1 MFNPEYQYKVNQLT
15 AMRDFERKQAKEQ
28 QYGAHL
34 EHWSGSAGKAINL
47 DADALQALID
57 HYYERDDIEAY
68 HAAKRDAE
76 QAAKAQ

>member
-1 MFNPEYQYKVNQLT
+1 MFNPDYQYKVNQLT
-15 AMRDFERKQAKEQ
+15 AMRDFERKQATEQ

-34 EHWSGSAGKAINL
+34 EHWSGSAGNPINL

-57 HYYERDDIEAY
+57 YYYERDDIEAY
-68 HAAKRDAE
+68 HAAKQAAE